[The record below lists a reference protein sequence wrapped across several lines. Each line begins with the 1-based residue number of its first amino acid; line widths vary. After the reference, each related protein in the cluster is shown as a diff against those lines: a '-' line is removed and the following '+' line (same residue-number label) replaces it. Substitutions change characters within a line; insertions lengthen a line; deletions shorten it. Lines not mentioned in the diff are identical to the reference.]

1 MRDYATL
8 GPGPVGSYEV
18 VGMGGGCGVGRGGGG
33 GPQGWEFALSLF
45 TLSLIALLLFAL
57 SLKITLFKEQP

>member
-18 VGMGGGCGVGRGGGG
+18 VGMGGGCGVGQGGGG
-33 GPQGWEFALSLF
+33 GRRVGNSLF
-45 TLSLIALLLFAL
+45 RYSLFR
-57 SLKITLFKEQP
+57 

>member
-18 VGMGGGCGVGRGGGG
+18 VGMGGGCGVGWGGGG
-33 GPQGWEFALSLF
+33 GCRVGNLLFRYSLF
-45 TLSLIALLLFAL
+45 R
-57 SLKITLFKEQP
+57 

>member
-33 GPQGWEFALSLF
+33 PQGWEFALSLF
-45 TLSLIALLLFAL
+45 TLSLFAL
-57 SLKITLFKEQP
+57 SLKITLFKEQPCANRS

>member
-33 GPQGWEFALSLF
+33 AAVLGIRSFAIHS
-45 TLSLIALLLFAL
+45 FANR
-57 SLKITLFKEQP
+57 SFAIRSFAKNYSF

>member
-33 GPQGWEFALSLF
+33 GRTTKRPICSYIYLCIGLF
-45 TLSLIALLLFAL
+45 G
-57 SLKITLFKEQP
+57 P